1 MQVEPPRMPD
11 PSTPGSDSIV
21 SQWLSNLSPDQ
32 KDLFC
37 GEDAVRSFSARLAV
51 GLGEEI
57 TDAEVTAVL
66 GTGSIPYFR
75 YAQQSLQ
82 GFVRRTTGEPAFC
95 HSADIALRALDLGY
109 QPGVIQAALLHDTV
123 EDRSKTLEQ
132 VLLHLQEI
140 EDLFGRETAQDV
152 RHSTNVYS
160 VILRPLDGKVS
171 HSLPFDDSAKP
182 ALLKGIDDVRQELP
196 SEIRVVFRREFEK
209 LLDYFV
215 HQVELGEGARKA
227 RVDKKYTAA
236 SELRLRSYRLFV
248 EDMHADARFRHK
260 ASGGFHDTTLIV
272 KSLDLVDNL
281 RTSEVANF
289 ASLER
294 ILLKAETF
302 LDCTFFLHDEIRA
315 LPAAKTSFIDLYD
328 YLKYHLVEQLLERK
342 RALIFLADTRF
353 AFLAD
358 YLMREVVRLQ
368 AKYKVHGN
376 PLNELIRLRE
386 LLRTQNLPEF
396 PALPEAPTP
405 H

>member
-1 MQVEPPRMPD
+1 MSEPSA
-11 PSTPGSDSIV
+11 PSSDSVV
-21 SQWLSNLSPDQ
+21 SQWLANLSPDQ
-32 KDLFC
+32 KDLFR

-51 GLGEEI
+51 GLGDEI
-57 TDAEVTAVL
+57 TDAEVVAVL
-66 GTGSIPYFR
+66 GQQTVPYFR
-75 YAQQSLQ
+75 YAQQALH

-95 HSADIALRALDLGY
+95 HSADIALRALDLNY
-109 QPGVIQAALLHDTV
+109 PTRLVQAALLHDTV

-132 VLLHLQEI
+132 VVKHIAEV
-140 EDLFGRETAQDV
+140 ENLFGGEIAQDV
-152 RHSTNVYS
+152 LHSTNVYS
-160 VILRPLDGKVS
+160 VILRNLDTKVS
-171 HSLPFDDSAKP
+171 HDLAFDDSAKP
-182 ALLKGIDDVRQELP
+182 ALLKGIDDVRREMPESL
-196 SEIRVVFRREFEK
+196 RHKFRHEFGQ

-215 HQVELGEGARKA
+215 HHVELSEGARKA
-227 RVDKKYTAA
+227 RVDRKYTAV
-236 SELRLRSYRLFV
+236 SELRLRSYQLFV
-248 EDMHADARFRHK
+248 EDIHTDARVRHGPG
-260 ASGGFHDTTLIV
+260 SFHDATLVV
-272 KSLDLVDNL
+272 KSLDLIDNL

-315 LPAAKTSFIDLYD
+315 MQPRVRTSFIDLYD

-376 PLNELIRLRE
+376 PLTELVRLRE
-386 LLRTQNLPEF
+386 LLRAQNQVL
-396 PALPEAPTP
+396 ATP
-405 H
+405 R

>member
-1 MQVEPPRMPD
+1 MPESAS
-11 PSTPGSDSIV
+11 PSPDSVV
-21 SQWLSNLSPDQ
+21 SQWLANLSPDQ
-32 KDLFC
+32 KDLFA

-51 GLGEEI
+51 GLGDEI
-57 TDAEVTAVL
+57 ADPEITAVL
-66 GTGSIPYFR
+66 GADAIPYFR
-75 YAQQSLQ
+75 YAQRKLH

-95 HSADIALRALDLGY
+95 HSADIALRALDLNFRSR
-109 QPGVIQAALLHDTV
+109 VVHAALLHDTV

-132 VLLHLQEI
+132 VVNNLTEI
-140 EDLFGRETAQDV
+140 EELFGRDMAQDV
-152 RHSTNVYS
+152 RGSTNVYS
-160 VILRPLDGKVS
+160 VILRNLDTKVS
-171 HSLPFDDSAKP
+171 HDLPFDDTAKP
-182 ALLKGIDDVRQELP
+182 ALLRGIEEVRQETPAALRH
-196 SEIRVVFRREFEK
+196 EFRHEFAQ

-215 HQVELGEGARKA
+215 HQVDLSEGARKA
-227 RVDKKYTAA
+227 RVDKKYSAV

-248 EDMHADARFRHK
+248 EDMHSDARFRNGLGK
-260 ASGGFHDTTLIV
+260 GFHDVVLTV

-302 LDCTFFLHDEIRA
+302 LDCTFFLHDEVRA
-315 LPAAKTSFIDLYD
+315 IPSTCKVFIDLYD

-376 PLNELIRLRE
+376 PLQELRRVRQ
-386 LLRTQNLPEF
+386 LLRDHN
-396 PALPEAPTP
+396 AIP

>member
-1 MQVEPPRMPD
+1 MPVM
-11 PSTPGSDSIV
+11 SESASSNSDSVV
-21 SQWLSNLSPDQ
+21 SEWLANLSPDQ
-32 KDLFC
+32 KDLFS

-57 TDAEVTAVL
+57 TDQEITAVL
-66 GTGSIPYFR
+66 GGEAIAYFR
-75 YAQQSLQ
+75 YAQQKLH

-95 HSADIALRALDLGY
+95 HSADIALRALDLNFRNR
-109 QPGVIQAALLHDTV
+109 VVLAALLHDTV

-132 VLLHLQEI
+132 VVTNLTEI
-140 EDLFGRETAQDV
+140 EDRFGWEMAQDV
-152 RHSTNVYS
+152 RGSTNVYS
-160 VILRPLDGKVS
+160 VILRNLDSKVS
-171 HSLPFDDSAKP
+171 HDLPFDETAKP
-182 ALLKGIDDVRQELP
+182 ALLQGIEDVRQETP
-196 SEIRVVFRREFEK
+196 SDLRHKFRHEFSQ
-209 LLDYFV
+209 LLEYFV
-215 HQVELGEGARKA
+215 HSVNLSEGARKA
-227 RVDKKYTAA
+227 RVDRKYTAV
-236 SELRLRSYRLFV
+236 SELRLRSYQLFV
-248 EDMHADARFRHK
+248 EDMHTDARYRR
-260 ASGGFHDTTLIV
+260 GLGRGFHDVVLIV

-302 LDCTFFLHDEIRA
+302 LDCTFFLHDEVRSI
-315 LPAAKTSFIDLYD
+315 PETCKVFIDLYD

-376 PLNELIRLRE
+376 PLQELQRVRQLLRE
-386 LLRTQNLPEF
+386 HN
-396 PALPEAPTP
+396 AIP

>member
-1 MQVEPPRMPD
+1 MSESPTPSPD
-11 PSTPGSDSIV
+11 SVV
-21 SQWLSNLSPDQ
+21 SQWLANLSPDQ

-37 GEDAVRSFSARLAV
+37 GEDAVRRFSARLAV

-57 TDAEVTAVL
+57 TDDEVVAVL
-66 GTGSIPYFR
+66 GRETVPYFR
-75 YAQQSLQ
+75 YAQQCLH

-95 HSADIALRALDLGY
+95 HSADIALRALDLNY
-109 QPGVIQAALLHDTV
+109 STRLVQAALLHDTV

-132 VLLHLQEI
+132 VVKHLAEI
-140 EDLFGRETAQDV
+140 ENLFGWEIAQDV

-160 VILRPLDGKVS
+160 VILRNLDSKVS
-171 HSLPFDDSAKP
+171 HDLAFDDSAKP
-182 ALLKGIDDVRQELP
+182 ALLKGIDDVRREMPEGL
-196 SEIRVVFRREFEK
+196 RHKFRHEFGQ

-215 HQVELGEGARKA
+215 HQVELSEGARKA
-227 RVDKKYTAA
+227 RVDRKYTAV
-236 SELRLRSYRLFV
+236 SELRLRSYQLFV
-248 EDMHADARFRHK
+248 EDIHTDARYRHGRG
-260 ASGGFHDTTLIV
+260 SLHDVTLVV

-315 LPAAKTSFIDLYD
+315 MQPRVETSFIDLYD

-376 PLNELIRLRE
+376 PLTELVRLRE
-386 LLRTQNLPEF
+386 LLRTQNK
-396 PALPEAPTP
+396 ALATRR
-405 H
+405 